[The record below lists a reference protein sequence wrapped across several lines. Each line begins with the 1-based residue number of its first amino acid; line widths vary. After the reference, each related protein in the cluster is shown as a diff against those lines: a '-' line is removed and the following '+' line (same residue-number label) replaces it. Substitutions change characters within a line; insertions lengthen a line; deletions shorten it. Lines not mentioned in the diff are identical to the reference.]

1 MKKLNR
7 LFIAIGIM
15 VLVSSCKKDKDPTI
29 VLNKSAGAVVQLNG
43 IAGSEAGSAAANSVY
58 LDFSTDKVTTAL
70 RSSWDIGL
78 ASGANY
84 RIILNN
90 TSVAGA
96 KVLPKFDLNNVT
108 AADTIGL
115 SLTTSQFTPEV
126 SQFAFFDNIA
136 GDLNLTLIPAAF
148 SVDALNPV
156 IIVNRG
162 TGGGIPPR
170 AWVKMR
176 VLRNGNG
183 YSVQYAGIQETSFRT
198 INITK
203 NDLYNFQ
210 FLSFDNG
217 VVSVEPE
224 KLKWDMVWSY
234 SLYQSNFGQGLVP
247 YNFADMIAVNYLAGV
262 QVVQKIYV
270 DANPANAAIAATN
283 AFNNFNRDSVIAN
296 PVVEGRWT
304 IANNWRATQPGSNG
318 ARQDRFYIIKDGNG
332 NYYKLKC
339 LSMGVGTDGGTRGK
353 PEFKYALIP

>member
-1 MKKLNR
+1 MKKLNK
-7 LFIAIGIM
+7 LFIVIGITL
-15 VLVSSCKKDKDPTI
+15 LVSSCKKDEDPTI

-43 IAGSEAGSAAANSVY
+43 IAGSEAGSAAANAVY

-96 KVLPKFDLNNVT
+96 KVLPKFDLNNVGATDT
-108 AADTIGL
+108 AGL
-115 SLTTSQFTPEV
+115 SLSTSQFMPEV

-162 TGGGIPPR
+162 TGGGIAPR
-170 AWVKMR
+170 AWIKMR

-183 YSVQYAGIQETSFRT
+183 YSVQYAGIQETSFKT

-217 VVSVEPE
+217 AVSVEPE

-234 SLYQSNFGQGLVP
+234 SLYQSNFGAGLVP

-262 QVVQKIYV
+262 QAKEKIYV
-270 DANPANAAIAATN
+270 DATAATN
-283 AFNNFNRDSVIAN
+283 AFNNFNKDSILAT
-296 PVVEGRWT
+296 PLIDGRWT
-304 IANNWRATQPGSNG
+304 IGNSWRATQPGSNG
-318 ARQDRFYIIKDGNG
+318 AKQDRFYIIKDGNG

-339 LSMGVGTDGGTRGK
+339 LAMGVGTDGGTRGK